1 MCYPSLPPLDV
12 TGGGYRGRVQRI
24 VIAGGIGAGKTVA
37 TNYLIGLGW
46 TVVDA
51 DQIAHEITEPG
62 RPAWRAMRDAF
73 GDAVLNE
80 DETLDRAFV
89 ADVVFHDPSALRRLN
104 HITHGY
110 IGAEIARQI
119 DGVNDEA
126 VFIALPLFRREHRS
140 VFNVDEAWSIQVAP
154 ETAVHRLRAYRGFS
168 EDDARARLANQM
180 SNDERGSIADRVMW
194 NEGTIEELL
203 DQIDA
208 ALLANGL
215 RRG

>member
-1 MCYPSLPPLDV
+1 M
-12 TGGGYRGRVQRI
+12 QRI

-37 TNYLIGLGW
+37 TNHLSGLGW

-51 DQIAHEITEPG
+51 DQIAHEITAPG

-73 GDAVLNE
+73 GDAVLNA

-104 HITHGY
+104 HITHGH

-119 DGVNDEA
+119 ADVNDEA
-126 VFIALPLFRREHRS
+126 VFVALPLFRLEHRS
-140 VFNVDEAWSIQVAP
+140 IFKFDEVWSIQVAP
-154 ETAVHRLRAYRGFS
+154 ETAVNRLRAYREFS

-180 SNDERGSIADRVMW
+180 SNEERSSIADRVMW

-203 DQIDA
+203 EQIDA